1 MLPST
6 VFSGLKNQAEM
17 REATVEQVQLVAGV
31 PIPPTFPPCQG
42 GDLAQHARMRHL
54 IEDVHSLVF

>member
-17 REATVEQVQLVAGV
+17 GEARVEQVQLMAQV
-31 PIPPTFPPCQG
+31 PIPATFLPSQG
-42 GDLAQHARMRHL
+42 HLAWHVWTSHL
-54 IEDVHSLVF
+54 TEDVHSLVF